1 MELFYVK
8 FLFFCGFFWNG
19 SADTRLL
26 LVLICVKEQV
36 TIVCVKGHIMYYTNT
51 YNIFLFHV
59 HGHRLTNTQK
69 TYQKCFV
76 MFRIKF
82 LASDS

>member
-1 MELFYVK
+1 VK
-8 FLFFCGFFWNG
+8 FFFFWFFFG
-19 SADTRLL
+19 MG
-26 LVLICVKEQV
+26 VQIQGCLICVKEQV

>member
-1 MELFYVK
+1 MGVQIQG
-8 FLFFCGFFWNG
+8 C
-19 SADTRLL
+19 
-26 LVLICVKEQV
+26 LICVKEQV

-51 YNIFLFHV
+51 FNIVLFHV

-76 MFRIKF
+76 MSNSWRRTVEMVPWKHAV
-82 LASDS
+82 LVVGTETSAH